1 MELSGLIPFRSSWR
15 KANQWLYQTP
25 ERSLE
30 QAYSAALKIKSLED
44 EHFGGQKI
52 SSEAN
57 EYGDTLNSYFTGEL
71 KKYLNIA
78 KVRLAEF
85 RTSRSLITNNDA
97 LKGELQPPNA
107 NLADRQKEEIII
119 EKLKFIDTAIAR
131 YNSKSTELVPVE
143 RTALTKLE
151 TPPNFSVNSNNK
163 SQEPLNNSGIFKNK
177 DIETVSDKTKIVP
190 RSIIGTLKRIKREL
204 DPQAEEKVVTNF
216 RKSKNKTVISLRFV
230 LLLILVPLLV
240 HQISKSIVVGP
251 LVDRFRTEQKAEV
264 FLNVDLEDEAFR
276 EWERYAKELEF
287 KSMLGLIPRLNSA
300 QMEEKVKEKVEELKV
315 EYAEKSADAVK
326 NVFSDMFSLIGFA
339 LVIITNQKEIAIFK
353 SFIDEIVYGLSDSAK
368 AFIIILLTD
377 IFVGYHSPHGWE
389 VILQGISRHLGLPEN
404 QSFNF
409 LFIATFPVILDTIF
423 KYWIFRYLNRISP
436 SAVATYRNMN
446 E

>member
-1 MELSGLIPFRSSWR
+1 MGISGFLPFKSSWR
-15 KANQWLYQTP
+15 KASQWFYQTP

-44 EHFGGQKI
+44 EHFGGEKI
-52 SSEAN
+52 SLESS
-57 EYGDTLNSYFTGEL
+57 EYGDSLTSFLIAET
-71 KKYLNIA
+71 KKYLNIT

-97 LKGELQPPNA
+97 LQGGIQPA
-107 NLADRQKEEIII
+107 NLNLEARQKEEVIV
-119 EKLKFIDTAIAR
+119 EKLKFIDLVIAR
-131 YNSKSTELVPVE
+131 YAAKSTALMTVDRSESKQLAKVENDWEPNKERVVKPVNNSKKADVE
-143 RTALTKLE
+143 T
-151 TPPNFSVNSNNK
+151 
-163 SQEPLNNSGIFKNK
+163 G
-177 DIETVSDKTKIVP
+177 SDKTRILP
-190 RSIIGTLKRIKREL
+190 RSLIGSIRKIKREL
-204 DPQAEEKVVTNF
+204 DPEAEEVVVSNF
-216 RKSKNKTVISLRFV
+216 RKSKNKTTISLRFV

-240 HQISKSIVVGP
+240 HQVSKTFFVGP
-251 LVDRFRTEQKAEV
+251 IVDKIRTEKQAEV
-264 FLNVDLEDEAFR
+264 FLNIDLEKEAFD
-276 EWERYAKELEF
+276 EWEIYEKELKF
-287 KSMLGLIPRLNSA
+287 KSAIGLIPQLTPVEMQDKVRDKI
-300 QMEEKVKEKVEELKV
+300 EEIKN
-315 EYAEKSADAVK
+315 EYNYKSADAVK
-326 NVFSDMFSLIGFA
+326 NVFSDVFSVIGFA
-339 LVIITNQKEIAIFK
+339 LVIVSNKKEIAVFK
-353 SFIDEIVYGLSDSAK
+353 SFLDELVYGLSDSAK

-377 IFVGYHSPHGWE
+377 VFVGFHSPHGWE